1 LQLSSCHH
9 EPSGLGGIAVSEEST
24 LGLDHC
30 IVAGNAGA
38 GLRSVPKTFGRGPAR
53 LSKVDLTQCTIV
65 ESRQYALDGDGITVT
80 NSILYGNGASAGNT
94 QIKGNN
100 VKVSYCDVQGGFAGQ
115 GNLDVD
121 PAFVAAGTWADP
133 DTYLLGDF
141 HLRSKAGHWDSR
153 TSSWVLD
160 DVTSLCIDAGDPGSP
175 LGYEALGRWGTVVAT
190 RRGGDRGQSTTTGN
204 IREHDSN
211 MPGVSCGAQART

>member
-1 LQLSSCHH
+1 
-9 EPSGLGGIAVSEEST
+9 
-24 LGLDHC
+24 
-30 IVAGNAGA
+30 
-38 GLRSVPKTFGRGPAR
+38 
-53 LSKVDLTQCTIV
+53 VDLTQCTIV
-65 ESRQYALDGDGITVT
+65 ENRQHALDGDGITVT

-175 LGYEALGRWGTVVAT
+175 LGYEALGRWGTVVNLGAYGGTQEASRTAT
-190 RRGGDRGQSTTTGN
+190 
-204 IREHDSN
+204 E
-211 MPGVSCGAQART
+211 